1 MITIT
6 DNTTTVTLPDDIL
19 WADEFAW
26 HPVEQRVDQT
36 ITGALIVQAA
46 ERLAGRPITLQSGQ
60 NFAWLTRAQLDNLK
74 VWAAI
79 PGKTLTLNIRG
90 VARSVMFRHNDGA
103 VEAEMVMYHAAPTA
117 SDFYVCVVRFLEI

>member
-19 WADEFAW
+19 WSDEFAW

-46 ERLAGRPITLQSGQ
+46 TRQAGRPITLQSGQ
-60 NFAWLTRAQLDNLK
+60 NFAWLTRAQLDTLK
-74 VWAAI
+74 TWAAVA
-79 PGKTLTLNIRG
+79 GKTLTLNIRG

-103 VEAEMVMYHAAPTA
+103 IEAEMVMYHAAPTA
-117 SDFYVCVVRFLEI
+117 SDYYVCVVRFLEI